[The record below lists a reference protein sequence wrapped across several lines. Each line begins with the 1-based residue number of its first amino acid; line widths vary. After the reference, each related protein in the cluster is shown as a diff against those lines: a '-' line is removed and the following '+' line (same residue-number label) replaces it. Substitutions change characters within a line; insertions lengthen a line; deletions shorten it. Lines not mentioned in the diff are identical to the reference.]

1 MSAPARPERRARR
14 QHARRCH
21 RRCAARGITW
31 RRRGALARSCVSAT
45 HPAPRGQGETASR
58 LAPRSAAP
66 RPGLPALPPP
76 ARPGPGSRR
85 REGRPPEP
93 ELPRG
98 PQHGAQVADVHL
110 HDADL
115 RGGAGG
121 QQRGAGGL
129 GAARV
134 PAGQAQAQPGVL
146 LQQPLAQRSADAA
159 AGEADTGSLTGRG
172 PTGPPPRPGAQAGGE
187 EGRPGTRRAGRS
199 GPDPPPPPARPH
211 LLAPVTS
218 TTFPIAARGRSA
230 AEQEARGSP
239 RRDTNPRQPRPRSAI
254 QSEPGVLERTLRRP
268 IRARNAAR
276 PRPRPALQS
285 GPGTQRLLV
294 G

>member
-1 MSAPARPERRARR
+1 MTPPRCARAFVRLRNTPSTTRKRGDGSRAHSSLPPARGCPP
-14 QHARRCH
+14 C
-21 RRCAARGITW
+21 
-31 RRRGALARSCVSAT
+31 L
-45 HPAPRGQGETASR
+45 
-58 LAPRSAAP
+58 LLSAA
-66 RPGLPALPPP
+66 

-85 REGRPPEP
+85 REGRPPVP

-187 EGRPGTRRAGRS
+187 EGAPRHAPGRALGPRPAAAAAAREAS
-199 GPDPPPPPARPH
+199 PARPGDQHH
-211 LLAPVTS
+211 LPHRG
-218 TTFPIAARGRSA
+218 ARTLSRGAGSA
-230 AEQEARGSP
+230 RLSETRHQP
-239 RRDTNPRQPRPRSAI
+239 PQPRPRSAI

-268 IRARNAAR
+268 IRPQDAAR